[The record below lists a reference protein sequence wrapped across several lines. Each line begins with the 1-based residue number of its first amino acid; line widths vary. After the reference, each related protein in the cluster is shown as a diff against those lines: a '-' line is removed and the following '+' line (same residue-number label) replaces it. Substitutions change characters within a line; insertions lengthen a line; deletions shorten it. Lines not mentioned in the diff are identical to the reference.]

1 MAADPASYPR
11 LGKAR
16 QGKMKSTC
24 SRGSGEIPRLQ
35 CVPCAHAIHEPA
47 KWVDKNFKRETA
59 AEGAAEAVA
68 LAVSESGRAGQGR
81 RGVPGELN
89 WSAALCGR
97 RDKATQRNWV
107 DRSPPTYTHT
117 AETDSASVQRLKGRL

>member
-16 QGKMKSTC
+16 QDEEYVQQ
-24 SRGSGEIPRLQ
+24 GSGEIPRLQ

-68 LAVSESGRAGQGR
+68 LADREGQGRAGG
-81 RGVPGELN
+81 
-89 WSAALCGR
+89 
-97 RDKATQRNWV
+97 
-107 DRSPPTYTHT
+107 
-117 AETDSASVQRLKGRL
+117 

>member
-11 LGKAR
+11 QGKAR
-16 QGKMKSTC
+16 QDEEHVQQG
-24 SRGSGEIPRLQ
+24 REGIPRLQ

-68 LAVSESGRAGQGR
+68 MRTAREAG
-81 RGVPGELN
+81 GV
-89 WSAALCGR
+89 AC
-97 RDKATQRNWV
+97 
-107 DRSPPTYTHT
+107 
-117 AETDSASVQRLKGRL
+117 

>member
-1 MAADPASYPR
+1 M
-11 LGKAR
+11 
-16 QGKMKSTC
+16 
-24 SRGSGEIPRLQ
+24 
-35 CVPCAHAIHEPA
+35 PCAHAIHEPA

-68 LAVSESGRAGQGR
+68 LAVSERGRAGQGR

-117 AETDSASVQRLKGRL
+117 HTHPHSRDRQRLSAALEGATLNCTCHKFVLKLY